1 MTGKTRTLLTR
12 LVALAGAVFWSPVS
26 VMAEV
31 NRIDAADAR
40 KLVEKGEAVVVDVR
54 SRAAWDQGHVPGA
67 LHIPVDEVTAQGADP
82 AAWAGLPV
90 EKQFTPQHFKDSD
103 LVVGDVYVAPGAA
116 RVSARANGIGVREEI
131 IRLVVHGTL
140 HVLGHDHPEG
150 AARTRSPM
158 WRAQERLVSR
168 LTRRA
173 AR

>member
-67 LHIPVDEVTAQGADP
+67 LHIPVDEVTAHLAQ
-82 AAWAGLPV
+82 LP
-90 EKQFTPQHFKDSD
+90 KDK
-103 LVVGDVYVAPGAA
+103 L
-116 RVSARANGIGVREEI
+116 I
-131 IRLVVHGTL
+131 ITYC
-140 HVLGHDHPEG
+140 
-150 AARTRSPM
+150 T
-158 WRAQERLVSR
+158 
-168 LTRRA
+168 
-173 AR
+173 